1 MSIVLTKTIRQKGL
15 GYSIG
20 AGTTATASIV
30 ITLSGMEEASIG
42 SKKDVQPKPI
52 PQDWQSSTDDKITF
66 YFIDLKKVDEQISL
80 RGWLED
86 TPVNDSSITVGG
98 TPETNAVTA
107 WEKFFV
113 LRSMQTSG
121 GRLTSLQLGGITFNA
136 STVSDIYYPGVT
148 LVECNAIIPANDTG
162 DIQTAY
168 DSSGEIARLQVT
180 LVFLLGDD
188 VQNQ

>member
-20 AGTTATASIV
+20 AGTTATASVV
-30 ITLSGMEEASIG
+30 ITLAGIEEASIG

-52 PQDWQSSTDDKITF
+52 PQDWQASTDDKIIF
-66 YFIDLKKVDEQISL
+66 YFIDLKKVDEQFSL

-86 TPVNDSSITVGG
+86 TPANDSSITVGG
-98 TPETNAVTA
+98 TSETNAVTA
-107 WEKFFV
+107 WEKFWI

-148 LVECNAIIPANDTG
+148 LTEVNAIIPANDTG